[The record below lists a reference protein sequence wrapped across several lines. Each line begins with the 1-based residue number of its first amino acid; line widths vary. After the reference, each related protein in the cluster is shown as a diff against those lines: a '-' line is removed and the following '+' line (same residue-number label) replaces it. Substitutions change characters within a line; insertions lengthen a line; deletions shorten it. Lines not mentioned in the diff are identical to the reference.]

1 MNLCGRSQILFDNSS
16 ICIWRMRLARRRP
29 TIGASNADEGS
40 RCSSQPWRASIC
52 SKRSRASTV
61 HKSTTR
67 SRRRGECGC
76 LATNAWWVVQTRGCA
91 RAPATSPSEIACL
104 VPAPTHTDPMEPS
117 RQAENVCIASWVLS
131 FHSEKPL
138 IVNLYTGNVQV
149 NREAAVPAL
158 RHDSSW
164 YRISRFPAKPTLPAR
179 HRRALCGN
187 I

>member
-1 MNLCGRSQILFDNSS
+1 VQ
-16 ICIWRMRLARRRP
+16 
-29 TIGASNADEGS
+29 
-40 RCSSQPWRASIC
+40 
-52 SKRSRASTV
+52 
-61 HKSTTR
+61 
-67 SRRRGECGC
+67 
-76 LATNAWWVVQTRGCA
+76 LATVAGQYLFKEKPCIDCAQKHNSVAEGVGNVDAVVVQTRGCA

-117 RQAENVCIASWVLS
+117 RQAENVCIASWVLY